1 MKHVTVL
8 SIPPTLDIINSGS
21 GFGDEVINSNE
32 ATYIELQNRCC
43 HVNTDHEIYLV
54 EQVNSESGDQNTG
67 ETVESS
73 SKGRS
78 RTKHVENWSKNVRK
92 RKCQAGKEYTS
103 SRGKQVSKK
112 SIKLKKDC
120 TGKCRYTCA
129 RTFCKEEIEA
139 IHSKFWALNND
150 NKYLFYARTTEKR
163 ENVMKKELSRRKYTY
178 TYSLMICQDRV
189 QVCKEFYFG
198 VLGIDESRFRK
209 FYEKTE
215 QDGAGNVQDMRG
227 KRTSRRT
234 PQDAIERVSSH
245 INSFPRVPSHYCRSS
260 STKEYLEP
268 GLSLTM
274 MYELS
279 CEVCDKVPVKL
290 SMYRTI
296 FQNEFNISFKMPK
309 KDANDAACDEKNQA
323 HILDKTH
330 SKTERDK
337 DRKRP
342 NTATICF
349 DLQNVIT
356 LPRAEIKNFFY
367 KRKLNVY
374 NLTEHFSVDKHVYN
388 AIW

>member
-1 MKHVTVL
+1 MTTVQKVLRRQVVKITKVLLNYLQMRARMKMKHVTVL

-139 IHSKFWALNND
+139 KHSK
-150 NKYLFYARTTEKR
+150 
-163 ENVMKKELSRRKYTY
+163 ELQRI
-178 TYSLMICQDRV
+178 LLW
-189 QVCKEFYFG
+189 G
-198 VLGIDESRFRK
+198 
-209 FYEKTE
+209 
-215 QDGAGNVQDMRG
+215 
-227 KRTSRRT
+227 
-234 PQDAIERVSSH
+234 
-245 INSFPRVPSHYCRSS
+245 PR
-260 STKEYLEP
+260 
-268 GLSLTM
+268 
-274 MYELS
+274 
-279 CEVCDKVPVKL
+279 D
-290 SMYRTI
+290 
-296 FQNEFNISFKMPK
+296 
-309 KDANDAACDEKNQA
+309 
-323 HILDKTH
+323 
-330 SKTERDK
+330 
-337 DRKRP
+337 
-342 NTATICF
+342 
-349 DLQNVIT
+349 
-356 LPRAEIKNFFY
+356 
-367 KRKLNVY
+367 
-374 NLTEHFSVDKHVYN
+374 
-388 AIW
+388 